1 MSMVPRSVTGLLRRM
16 GQVVSSLDDVLK
28 DLVRGTALAGV
39 DVVQLRRRS
48 VNAIKP
54 LQSRWLKS
62 YRFLLSE
69 EKQTKA
75 NSPYLKR
82 LQVEKTRHC
91 NEYLLRDL
99 AARTFLPRLR
109 LPHRCG

>member
-1 MSMVPRSVTGLLRRM
+1 
-16 GQVVSSLDDVLK
+16 VSDLDDALK
-28 DLVRGTALAGV
+28 DLVKGTALVGV
-39 DVVQLRRRS
+39 DPAQLRRRS
-48 VNAIKP
+48 IDSIKP

-69 EKQTKA
+69 EKHAKA

-82 LQVEKTRHC
+82 LQIEKARHC

-99 AARTFLPRLR
+99 AARTFLP
-109 LPHRCG
+109 GY